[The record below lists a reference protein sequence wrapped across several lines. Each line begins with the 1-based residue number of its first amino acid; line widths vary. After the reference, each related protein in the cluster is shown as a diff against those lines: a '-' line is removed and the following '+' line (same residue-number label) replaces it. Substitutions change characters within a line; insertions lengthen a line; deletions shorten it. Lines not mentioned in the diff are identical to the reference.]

1 MGSKQVRQLRLQAC
15 LLLVS
20 ASSLVHMHWQLF
32 RLQLVLRMLLFLMT
46 MSMRKEAAL
55 MLQLE
60 QCQIDVL
67 MRFSRLSP

>member
-20 ASSLVHMHWQLF
+20 AKFLLSTHL
-32 RLQLVLRMLLFLMT
+32 RLARLVLRMRLFLMT
-46 MSMRKEAAL
+46 MSMRIEAAL
-55 MLQLE
+55 MLQLR

>member
-1 MGSKQVRQLRLQAC
+1 VSAKI
-15 LLLVS
+15 LVS
-20 ASSLVHMHWQLF
+20 THWLLM
-32 RLQLVLRMLLFLMT
+32 RRQLVLQILRFLMT

-55 MLQLE
+55 MLQLG

>member
-20 ASSLVHMHWQLF
+20 ASSLVHMHWQRF

-46 MSMRKEAAL
+46 MSMLKEAAL
-55 MLQLE
+55 MLQLR

>member
-1 MGSKQVRQLRLQAC
+1 
-15 LLLVS
+15 
-20 ASSLVHMHWQLF
+20 MHWQLF

-67 MRFSRLSP
+67 MRFSRLSPCDTSGGMS

>member
-1 MGSKQVRQLRLQAC
+1 
-15 LLLVS
+15 
-20 ASSLVHMHWQLF
+20 
-32 RLQLVLRMLLFLMT
+32 MLLFLMT
-46 MSMRKEAAL
+46 MSMLKEAAL